1 MKVNVKGLLNTAK
14 KGVVKHSPEILIGIG
29 VTSLVMA
36 TVTAVKATPKALN
49 LIETAK
55 REKKQNGEEPTLSKG
70 EVIKKTWKCYVPSA
84 ISIVAGTAC
93 IIGAHTVH
101 TKRSAALATACKLT
115 EKAFEEFKEA
125 TVETVTEKK
134 LGEIKEKVAE
144 KKLENGPRTEEEAHV
159 IITGKG
165 NTLCYDSI
173 TGRYFRSSKE
183 AIREAVNDL
192 NDQLNN
198 EDYAPLNDLYYC
210 INLEET
216 KIGDYLGW
224 NRSYDGLLDVEFA
237 SKISPWGE
245 PCLVMDYRIY
255 PKYDYS
261 ESYR

>member
-1 MKVNVKGLLNTAK
+1 MNFKGLLKTAQK
-14 KGVVKHSPEILIGIG
+14 SIVKHSPEILIGIG
-29 VTSLVMA
+29 VTSLVTA

-49 LIETAK
+49 LIEETK
-55 REKKQNGEEPTLSKG
+55 REKKHNGEEPTLTKR
-70 EVIKKTWKCYVPSA
+70 EVIKKTWKCYIPSA
-84 ISIVAGTAC
+84 ISVVAGTAC

-101 TKRSAALATACKLT
+101 AKRSAALATAYKLT
-115 EKAFEEFKEA
+115 EKAFDEFKEA
-125 TVETVTEKK
+125 TVETVSEKK

-159 IITGKG
+159 TITGKG

-183 AIREAVNDL
+183 SIREAVNDL

-198 EDYAPLNDLYYC
+198 EDYAPLNDLYYR

-216 KIGDYLGW
+216 KMGGYLGW
-224 NRSYDGLLDVEFA
+224 NRGYDGLLDVEFA
-237 SKISPWGE
+237 SKIAPWGE

-255 PKYDYS
+255 PRYDYS